1 MNASKV
7 GPGEL
12 IAGVG
17 GLALFLFLF
26 LDWFGPVS
34 AWEGFDVVD
43 ILLAAIGLGAA
54 GLAAARAA
62 GVQLG
67 LPGGSGAATALA
79 GFAAAVIALTF
90 LLEGEERKIGIWLAL
105 VASLGI
111 TYLDDKSRAD
121 DARLLSDA
129 FRANGDAADGGPSL
143 GSVSVP
149 SMR

>member
-7 GPGEL
+7 ARGEL

-17 GLALFLFLF
+17 GLALFLFSF

-62 GVQLG
+62 GVQVG
-67 LPGGSGAATALA
+67 LPGGPGAATALA
-79 GFAAAVIALTF
+79 GSPP
-90 LLEGEERKIGIWLAL
+90 W
-105 VASLGI
+105 
-111 TYLDDKSRAD
+111 
-121 DARLLSDA
+121 
-129 FRANGDAADGGPSL
+129 
-143 GSVSVP
+143 
-149 SMR
+149 